1 MANNKVKSIKLR
13 GKRFKLTKS
22 GSISSD
28 TRGFCTDVTEPHR
41 RICLDSKL
49 QGEEELEV
57 YIHEFLHACFWD
69 MDESAIEEAGE
80 DIARALWRLG
90 YRKEEKAKE

>member
-1 MANNKVKSIKLR
+1 MSKKKVKTIKLR
-13 GKRFKLTKS
+13 GRRFKLTKS

-28 TRGFCTDVTEPHR
+28 TRGFCTHVDDKNKT
-41 RICLDSKL
+41 ICLDAKL
-49 QGEEELEV
+49 KDEEELEV

-69 MDESAIEEAGE
+69 MDEAAVEEAGE

-90 YRKEEKAKE
+90 YRKS